1 MYIYIYTRRIF
12 AYINPVERYIYLDT
26 FYYKIL
32 QGVLFNDILLRVLK
46 IIKRESKN
54 TIYKKLSQSDHTSF
68 SSSSSPFFRNK
79 SWNLLN

>member
-46 IIKRESKN
+46 RIQEY

-79 SWNLLN
+79 SWNLFN